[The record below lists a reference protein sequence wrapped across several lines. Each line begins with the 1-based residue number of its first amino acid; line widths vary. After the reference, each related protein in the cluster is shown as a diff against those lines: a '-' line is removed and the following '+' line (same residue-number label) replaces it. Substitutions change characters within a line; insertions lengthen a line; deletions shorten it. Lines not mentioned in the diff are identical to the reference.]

1 MNQSMERLRRARPAP
16 APLTHDP
23 DELFAAIIAE
33 PRDTATRRRPAHRRA
48 VLVAVSIGAA
58 IVLTAGSAYAF
69 TNLFGW
75 HDAASLVKTNR
86 QWQKLYVAAQSDL
99 TLPPGV
105 SWPERRFPPNTVTST
120 YEPGGMAVG
129 VAQTSWEC
137 YWAHAIQTGD
147 VSAQQRAHA
156 ALTDLLANHVVV
168 APPGSSENVAPPAS
182 VKPPVEVLAS
192 DGGLGYMKRMYA
204 EAAAG
209 DPTMIAES
217 CRANS

>member
-1 MNQSMERLRRARPAP
+1 M
-16 APLTHDP
+16 
-23 DELFAAIIAE
+23 
-33 PRDTATRRRPAHRRA
+33 
-48 VLVAVSIGAA
+48 
-58 IVLTAGSAYAF
+58 LTAGSAYAF

-75 HDAASLVKTNR
+75 HDATSLVKTPR

-105 SWPERRFPPNTVTST
+105 AWPKLTFPPNSVTPTS
-120 YEPGGMAVG
+120 EPGGVAVG
-129 VAQTSWEC
+129 TAQTAWEC
-137 YWAHAIQTGD
+137 YWARAIHTGNIA
-147 VSAQQRAHA
+147 AQHRAHA
-156 ALTDLLANHVVV
+156 ALDDLLAHHVVV

-192 DGGLGYMKRMYA
+192 DGGLGYMKQMYA
-204 EAAAG
+204 RAAAG